1 MTTISNFQTAA
12 QATSYLEKDNYY
24 LKDGLTETGNFGGV
38 FAQKLGFDGNVDM
51 KDFYLLANG
60 INPNS
65 LDDKDNVTGTLKK
78 FDKLEAEFTKEANTI
93 CKIEDISEKAL
104 REEALQQRIKEHNKE
119 REAFN
124 KGLGEA
130 KIVTDTKNQDNI
142 LTHQRAGFDMTFSA
156 PKSVSLAALVL
167 GDKKLTEAHK
177 EATQE
182 SMKYIEKHFAQTR
195 VYNQE
200 GVREHQTTSNL
211 AYTSFTHYTSR
222 ATDNNMP
229 DPQLHTH
236 NFVFNMT
243 QAQDGSIKSIDN
255 IEIARAVTLAGQM
268 YQNSLAKKAQEL
280 GYSLEWKKNGNNY
293 TFELKGIDKEL
304 LDNFSKRTQQI
315 EEAIAAKEKELGRS
329 LSDEEKSIVNLET
342 RAYKEVMNME
352 NLHSNWNKQVAEHGY
367 SKEQILKDLKI
378 QDNDKELYKDK
389 QTIIEQSIKTLETTK
404 SVYSQHEILHESLKL
419 SQGQFTKEEMLHALK
434 ENTKELNALE
444 KDADTNLLGSSKSNA
459 MTELY
464 SSKKIIDAEKAIF
477 AAVDSGKDTGAI
489 IDKDEYSK
497 IIKSQDYNLTQG
509 QEAASIHIAT
519 SKDKIIGI
527 QGDAGVGKTT
537 MLKQLNEALG
547 DKVEFIGLAP
557 TGKAASEIESVTGIK
572 SRTVDSF
579 LLKNTQETSN
589 KPKVYLVDE
598 ASMMDTLKIEKLIDK
613 SKKED
618 AKVVFIGDTK
628 QLKAVGAGDMFYK
641 LQNNDM
647 SIVKMEQGIRQQ
659 NEFSRTVVDSFK
671 NQDIKSG
678 LDTLSQNNKLFA
690 AQKNESGEKDLNKL
704 QEEFIKNVTDKY
716 EKQGLDSTLVLVATN
731 TEKQGFNNEIRS
743 NLIERGVVDTNQ
755 ISIDA
760 LNLKNLSQTDK
771 QFVTNYEKEDV
782 LIFSKHQGDIKSGQK
797 IEVLDIDKEKN
808 LIHVQYAVG
817 KNQDIKEKWIEG
829 TKLQD
834 VNAYKKQSKEFAV
847 GDKIVFEKNDKNTGV
862 KNGEFGIIR
871 EFGNDG
877 SVTIDKNG
885 SEVQINQKDYNYIN
899 HAYVVTTHKSQ
910 GQSIDNVVVW
920 ADSKSQ
926 NLNAGYVQVSR
937 AKHDIEIYTDDKD
950 RLQTRYEQEQVK
962 ENASDFVNLKEQEQ
976 EKQIEEVKN
985 SLQELAFELKEKVSS
1000 AIEIITAKI
1009 ENLKEYLNDKNAI
1022 EEKIESIK
1030 EEIQKESE
1038 KNEERNENIDFDKD
1052 YEKDEEKELPKEQEK
1067 EASQEEEI
1075 EKER

>member
-24 LKDGLTETGNFGGV
+24 LKDGLTEIGSFGGS
-38 FAQKLGFDGNVDM
+38 FAQKLGFNGNADM

-60 INPNS
+60 INPS
-65 LDDKDNVTGTLKK
+65 LLQNKESITGTLKK
-78 FDKLEAEFTKEANTI
+78 FDKLEAEFTKEANAI
-93 CKIEDISEKAL
+93 GKIDNLSIKTEKEKAL
-104 REEALQQRIKEHNKE
+104 LLRIEEHNKE
-119 REAFN
+119 RAEFN

-130 KIVTDTKNQDNI
+130 KIIIDTKNKDNI

-156 PKSVSLAALVL
+156 PKSVSLTALVL
-167 GDKKLTEAHK
+167 GDKQLIEAHK

-200 GVREHQTTSNL
+200 GAREHQTTSNL

-268 YQNSLAKKAQEL
+268 YQNSLAKRAQEL
-280 GYSLEWKKNGNNY
+280 GYSLEWQKNGNNY
-293 TFELKGIDKEL
+293 TFELKGIDKNL

-315 EEAIAAKEKELGRS
+315 EEAITAKEKELGRA
-329 LSDEEKSIVNLET
+329 LSDEEKAIVNLET

-352 NLHSNWNKQVAEHGY
+352 NLHNNWNKQVAEHGY
-367 SKEQILKDLKI
+367 SKEQLSKDLKT
-378 QDNDKELYKDK
+378 QDNDKELYGDK

-404 SVYSQHEILHESLKL
+404 SVYSQHEVLHESLKL
-419 SQGQFTKEEMLHALK
+419 SQGQFTKEEMLQRLK
-434 ENTKELNALE
+434 ENTKELNILE
-444 KDADTNLLGSSKSNA
+444 KETDTNLIGTNKSNL

-464 SSKKIIDAEKAIF
+464 SSKRILDAEKAIF
-477 AAVDSGKDTGAI
+477 SAVNDGKNTGAI
-489 IDKDEYSK
+489 IEKEEYSK

-519 SKDKIIGI
+519 SKDRIIGI

-537 MLKQLNEALG
+537 MLKQLNEALN
-547 DKVEFIGLAP
+547 DRVEFIGLAP

-572 SRTVDSF
+572 SQTVDSF
-579 LLKNTQETSN
+579 LLKNIQETSN

-598 ASMMDTLKIEKLIDK
+598 SSMMDTLKIEKLIDR
-613 SKKED
+613 SSKED
-618 AKVVFIGDTK
+618 AKVIFIGDAK

-647 SIVKMEQGIRQQ
+647 SVTKMEQSIRQQ
-659 NEFSRTVVDSFK
+659 NEFSRAVVDSFK
-671 NQDIKSG
+671 NQDVKSG
-678 LDTLSQNNKLFA
+678 LGILEENNKLFVA
-690 AQKNESGEKDLNKL
+690 AKNENGEKDLNKL
-704 QEEFIKNVTDKY
+704 QEAFIKNATEKY

-731 TEKQGFNNEIRS
+731 TEKQGFNDAIRN

-755 ISIDA
+755 ISIDT
-760 LNLKNLSQTDK
+760 LNLKNFSQTDK
-771 QFVTNYEKEDV
+771 QFAGNYEVGDV

-797 IEVLDIDKEKN
+797 IEVLDVDKEKN
-808 LIHVQYAVG
+808 LIQVQYATG
-817 KNQDIKEKWIEG
+817 KNQNIQEKWIDG
-829 TKLQD
+829 IKLQD

-847 GDKIVFEKNDKNTGV
+847 GDKIVFEKNDKSAGV

-871 EFGNDG
+871 EFDNDG
-877 SVTIDKNG
+877 NISIDKNG
-885 SEVQINQKDYNYIN
+885 FEIQINQKDYNHIN

-910 GQSIDNVVVW
+910 GQSVDNVIVW

-937 AKHDIEIYTDDKD
+937 TKHDIEIYTDDKD
-950 RLQTRYEQEQVK
+950 RLQARYEQEQRK
-962 ENASDFVNLKEQEQ
+962 ENASDFVNLKDQ

-985 SLQELAFELKEKVSS
+985 SLQELAFELKEKISS

-1009 ENLKEYLNDKNAI
+1009 ENLKEYLHDKNEI
-1022 EEKIESIK
+1022 EEKIEKIK
-1030 EEIQKESE
+1030 EDIQKENEKIDKDENINFDKEHE
-1038 KNEERNENIDFDKD
+1038 KN
-1052 YEKDEEKELPKEQEK
+1052 EEKELPKEQEQ
-1067 EASQEEEI
+1067 EAIKEEEI